1 MARPRQPN
9 NIGANPTRSV
19 KMDDHT
25 IEEYERCYAELAQFC
40 FGKLANLEARFVI
53 LCHRA
58 EALGI
63 ETGDIMGG
71 KAVAPKAPPSIRVVN

>member
-1 MARPRQPN
+1 
-9 NIGANPTRSV
+9 
-19 KMDDHT
+19 MDTPT

-58 EALGI
+58 QALGI
-63 ETGDIMGG
+63 DTDDIKGE
-71 KAVAPKAPPSIRVVN
+71 KVVAAEAGPPLRVLN